1 MTETTP
7 KSDWCSEELFLQAYR
22 QIQKHEGAVYSIYR
36 DHLGNRTFGIG
47 HLVTPE
53 DPEWLL
59 PDRSPVTAER
69 VENVYADDLSTAFTA
84 VKNLVPDIC
93 DHPEAVQL
101 VLTNMAFN
109 LGQTRLAGFKRML
122 AAVNERNYKQASV
135 EMIDSRWAK
144 QVPKRATELSIKMEG
159 VS

>member
-1 MTETTP
+1 M
-7 KSDWCSEELFLQAYR
+7 
-22 QIQKHEGAVYSIYR
+22 
-36 DHLGNRTFGIG
+36 
-47 HLVTPE
+47 
-53 DPEWLL
+53 
-59 PDRSPVTAER
+59 PDGSPVTVER
-69 VENVYADDLSTAFTA
+69 VEDVYADDLSTAFTA

-109 LGQTRLAGFKRML
+109 LGQTRLSGFKRML